1 MWDAFATYLVVLT
14 PALSFFS
21 PLLNRFARSS
31 ATDVGSFQTTRV
43 KSAASQR
50 QMLRS
55 SLTTSD
61 DSIAQAQAGLE
72 AEQHGQ
78 PYGDSDLN
86 GGGKNGDTMFEA
98 LRACAL
104 AERAVAA
111 ARENLERPLTA
122 EWFRAAPDQRTAGE
136 EERLVEAAQVA
147 ATDAEQATARLVE
160 RLGQIR
166 GIRAKLRSLLAQ
178 SEARF
183 RKASAD
189 LADAGV
195 AGVEEVHVASTAL
208 ALARDRLRTSLGS
221 GYLAPDGGGG
231 ASGGGSGSLARD
243 EEAVSEAAGF
253 VEALALLASRAATST
268 LRAER
273 SGTLASKAG
282 SEKPENEA
290 LDALALALQ
299 WGDALRVRVSELKLE
314 SDPAVAQAVE
324 ATEEAAL
331 TAESLWPPGGE
342 RSDGGGS
349 GMEGRAAV
357 EGLAAQLG
365 ELESVTER
373 AAEKRRAHEAGLG
386 AAARRFDR
394 LTATFRSLRETVHS
408 AGEPLLVSLTAAAIN
423 TAQDAI
429 AAASAA
435 GSDGPTAGLGDI
447 GTAGDT
453 RESAFTDAV
462 QAAAVAVAQAEATVT
477 HARERAPQVSAERV
491 RTLETLV
498 GLAETLSEAGEKLAS
513 SSVGRGLSSSR
524 EAAAAILEAQAG
536 LSKARKAAQV
546 DGGAWGSGIVAIAEA
561 VADAGELV
569 RRAKR
574 AADIPTSVRPASRT
588 GPAMA
593 GRATEEDVGA
603 AEASARAWL
612 AAEGEAKGRGK
623 EETANRRRRFSSV
636 DDDVDGNEKTK
647 PPKTLKARIGFSK
660 KGGGDQTYLPLWM
673 RLQKKVWEAGGS
685 GRDRL
690 GNVVSEQQG
699 ESAESLAR

>member
-1 MWDAFATYLVVLT
+1 M
-14 PALSFFS
+14 
-21 PLLNRFARSS
+21 
-31 ATDVGSFQTTRV
+31 RV

-55 SLTTSD
+55 ALVTSD

-78 PYGDSDLN
+78 SAGDSVFN
-86 GGGKNGDTMFEA
+86 GGRDNGDPMFEA

-104 AERAVAA
+104 ADRAVTV
-111 ARENLERPLTA
+111 ARDSLERPLTA
-122 EWFRAAPDQRTAGE
+122 EWFRVAPDNHTAKE
-136 EERLVEAAQVA
+136 EERVVEAAQVA

-160 RLGQIR
+160 RLGQVR

-183 RKASAD
+183 RQVSAD

-195 AGVEEVHVASTAL
+195 ADVEEVNVASAAL

-221 GYLAPDGGGG
+221 GYLAPEGSGG
-231 ASGGGSGSLARD
+231 ASGGDSGSLARD

-253 VEALALLASRAATST
+253 VEALALFASRAVAPA
-268 LRAER
+268 LRAKH
-273 SGTLASKAG
+273 SSDLASEAG
-282 SEKPENEA
+282 SDKPENET

-299 WGDALRVRVSELKLE
+299 WGDALRVQVSELKLE

-324 ATEEAAL
+324 ATEKAAL
-331 TAESLWPPGGE
+331 TAESLWSAGGE
-342 RSDGGGS
+342 RSERGGPGA
-349 GMEGRAAV
+349 EGRAAV

-365 ELESVTER
+365 ELESVTEN

-394 LTATFRSLRETVHS
+394 LKATLGSLRETVQS
-408 AGEPLLVSLTAAAIN
+408 AGEPLLISLTTAALN

-435 GSDGPTAGLGDI
+435 GDNGPTSGLGDS
-447 GTAGDT
+447 GTASNN
-453 RESAFTDAV
+453 RESTFTDAV

-513 SSVGRGLSSSR
+513 SSVGRGLPSSR

-536 LSKARKAAQV
+536 LSKARQAAQV
-546 DGGAWGSGIVAIAEA
+546 NGGAWVSGVAAIAEA
-561 VADAGELV
+561 VAEAGELV

-574 AADIPTSVRPASRT
+574 AADIPTNVRPASRT
-588 GPAMA
+588 GPAGA
-593 GRATEEDVGA
+593 GRATEEDVAA

-612 AAEGEAKGRGK
+612 AAEGEAKGKGK
-623 EETANRRRRFSSV
+623 AETNRRKKPAST
-636 DDDVDGNEKTK
+636 DDDGVDGREKSSSPSAATDAR
-647 PPKTLKARIGFSK
+647 KARIGFSK

-673 RLQKKVWEAGGS
+673 RLQKKMWEAGGS
-685 GRDRL
+685 EKEGL
-690 GNVVSEQQG
+690 GGNGVSEQLG
-699 ESAESLAR
+699 ESGESSTR